1 MATEIKLP
9 RLGQGMESGTI
20 VKWLKSEGDQVEK
33 GEPLYELDT
42 DKVTQEVEA
51 DASGVLLKI
60 AVAEGEVEVG
70 KTIAVI
76 GEQGEKVEAATEQPS
91 GNGDSAAQDAGDD
104 AQEEGSPAR
113 AREQE
118 RERGRQAS
126 AEPGEVTELRES
138 SADNGGRIK
147 ASPLARRIA
156 RERGIDLAS
165 VAGTGPD
172 GRVVAEDVE
181 RTAAAGAPVQLT
193 TTAEPTEGVEIQ
205 QLSSMRKT
213 IARRLTEAWQ
223 APVFQLGITVDMG
236 RALELRERLVELH
249 GDGVKPTIND
259 LLTKVCAAALMRHR
273 EVNALYKG
281 DAVELYPTANVG
293 IAVAVPNGLVVPV
306 IQSVE
311 RRSIAEIAAAR
322 AAVVERRAS
331 RQAPAGRPRRWNVHD
346 LEPRHVRDRA
356 LHRRL
361 EPASGCDPGRRVD
374 RGQGRRGRR
383 AAGGSPTDG
392 ADPHLRPSCRERR
405 HRRRIPPRRE
415 GVPGRARPGVVTV
428 WYHVRD
434 LAAGRAFYKDKLGF
448 TETYVDDEGK
458 WVKLERNGMEIG
470 LAEGEPEEDTGVA
483 HVDVGDVKAVAED
496 LRNDGVEIGVVFEL
510 HGEMR
515 LLDVFDPDGNRL
527 QFAQELRDL
536 RATAE
541 QLYGGRPL
549 N

>member
-76 GEQGEKVEAATEQPS
+76 GEQGEKVEAAAEPPS
-91 GNGDSAAQDAGDD
+91 GNGDSAAQEVGDD
-104 AQEEGSPAR
+104 AQEEGSPAG
-113 AREQE
+113 AREQD

-193 TTAEPTEGVEIQ
+193 APFETTEGVEIQ

-273 EVNALYKG
+273 GVNALYKG
-281 DAVELYPTANVG
+281 DAVELYPTANIG

-306 IQSVE
+306 LQSVE
-311 RRSIAEIAAAR
+311 RKSIAEIAAAR
-322 AAVVERRAS
+322 SAVVERARAGKLQ
-331 RQAPAGRPRRWNVHD
+331 QADLDGGTFTISNLGMYGIERFIAVLNPPQAAILAVGSIDDKVVAVDGRPEVR
-346 LEPRHVRDRA
+346 PRMELTLTCDHRA
-356 LHRRL
+356 
-361 EPASGCDPGRRVD
+361 V
-374 RGQGRRGRR
+374 
-383 AAGGSPTDG
+383 DG
-392 ADPHLRPSCRERR
+392 ATGAGFLR
-405 HRRRIPPRRE
+405 
-415 GVPGRARPGVVTV
+415 
-428 WYHVRD
+428 
-434 LAAGRAFYKDKLGF
+434 
-448 TETYVDDEGK
+448 
-458 WVKLERNGMEIG
+458 
-470 LAEGEPEEDTGVA
+470 
-483 HVDVGDVKAVAED
+483 DVKAFLEEPGLA
-496 LRNDGVEIGVVFEL
+496 L
-510 HGEMR
+510 
-515 LLDVFDPDGNRL
+515 
-527 QFAQELRDL
+527 
-536 RATAE
+536 
-541 QLYGGRPL
+541 
-549 N
+549 